1 MCKMEMPDAS
11 QASIVF
17 KRIFRQPKRY
27 NMSVLKFSDGEEFD
41 LSGPLRVE
49 LRSDG
54 YYVLGENMMV
64 AVDTLEKGIKMIA
77 DKESGKKYYNIN
89 RK

>member
-1 MCKMEMPDAS
+1 M
-11 QASIVF
+11 SI
-17 KRIFRQPKRY
+17 
-27 NMSVLKFSDGEEFD
+27 LKFSDGEEFD

-49 LRSDG
+49 LRADG
-54 YYVLGENMMV
+54 YYVLGENMMM
-64 AVDTLEKGIKMIA
+64 AVDTLEQGIKIIA

>member
-1 MCKMEMPDAS
+1 
-11 QASIVF
+11 
-17 KRIFRQPKRY
+17 
-27 NMSVLKFSDGEEFD
+27 MSLLKFSDGEEFD

-49 LRSDG
+49 LRVDG

-89 RK
+89 VK